1 MSKFI
6 HAQALIQGFEL
17 FSPKSYALEG
27 DKIGLQIGTLNKKIT
42 KVMTALDVNEQVVDE
57 AIAEGV
63 DIIIAHHPLIF
74 RPLKTLKT
82 DESYGKTIQ
91 KLLLHDITLY
101 VAHTNLDVAKG
112 GVNDLMADA
121 LGLQDTDVLAKTSE
135 DPLVKLVV
143 YVSKPDADRVRQA
156 MGDAGAGHIGDY
168 SHCSFQSE
176 GTGSFIPGDGSDPF
190 IGKQGEREF
199 VEELKIETIVPK
211 SIEKKVVRAML
222 DAHPYEEPAYDLY
235 PMANEGESLGLGRI
249 GYLKEDMTLDSFCD
263 LVKKAFDVP
272 FVRAVGDG
280 SRKVKKVA
288 VLGGDGNKYTMT
300 ALHKGADVYVT
311 GDLYYH
317 VAHDA
322 MMEGLMMVDPGHNV
336 EKIMKQATADFLK
349 NYISKSGCHTEVLAS
364 TIHTDPFRV
373 K

>member
-1 MSKFI
+1 MSEFI
-6 HAQALIQGFEL
+6 HAQALIQGFER
-17 FSPKSYALEG
+17 FSPKSYAIEG
-27 DKIGLQIGTLNKKIT
+27 DKVGLQIGTLNKKVT
-42 KVMTALDVNEQVVDE
+42 KLMTALDVNEQVVDE
-57 AIAEGV
+57 AIENGV
-63 DIIIAHHPLIF
+63 DFIIAHHPLIF
-74 RPLKTLKT
+74 RPLKALTT

-91 KLLLHDITLY
+91 KLMKHEITLY
-101 VAHTNLDVAKG
+101 VAHTNLDVATG

-156 MGDAGAGHIGDY
+156 IGDAGAGHIGDY
-168 SHCSFQSE
+168 SHCSFQTE
-176 GTGSFIPGDGSDPF
+176 GTGSFIPGDGTDPF

-235 PMANEGESLGLGRI
+235 PMANEGDALGLGRI
-249 GYLKEDMTLDSFCD
+249 GYLEEGMTLDAFCEH
-263 LVKKAFDVP
+263 VKKAFDVP

-280 SRKVKKVA
+280 NRTVKKIA

-300 ALHKGADVYVT
+300 ALQKGADVYVT

-336 EKIMKQATADFLK
+336 EKIMKQATADYVKNNILK
-349 NYISKSGCHTEVLAS
+349 NSCLTEVVAS
-364 TIHTDPFRV
+364 AIHTDPFRV